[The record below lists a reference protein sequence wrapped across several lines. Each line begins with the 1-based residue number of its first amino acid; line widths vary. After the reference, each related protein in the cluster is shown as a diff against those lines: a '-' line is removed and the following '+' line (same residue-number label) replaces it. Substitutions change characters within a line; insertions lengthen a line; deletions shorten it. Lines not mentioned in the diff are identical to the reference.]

1 MKLSL
6 ISSDSIV
13 DHDIAW
19 IELNT
24 TTGNLIIQRGHMP
37 AIMVLAPN
45 KPIIFKLKTGKQKT
59 IIAEYGIAEIQRD
72 HVDLIIC
79 SAQSTINQ

>member
-6 ISSDSIV
+6 ISSDALV
-13 DHDIAW
+13 DHEVAW
-19 IELNT
+19 VELFT
-24 TTGNLIIQRGHMP
+24 AAGNLIIQRGHEP

-59 IIAEYGIAEIQRD
+59 IVAHYGIAEISRD
-72 HVDLIIC
+72 GVDIIL
-79 SAQSTINQ
+79 SIV